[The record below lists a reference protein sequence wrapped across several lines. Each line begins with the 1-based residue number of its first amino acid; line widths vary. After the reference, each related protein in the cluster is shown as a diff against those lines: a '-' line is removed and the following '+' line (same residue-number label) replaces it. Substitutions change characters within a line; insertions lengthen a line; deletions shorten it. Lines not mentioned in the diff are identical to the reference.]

1 MKKLIAILSILTINF
16 TFSSCGGSKEE
27 SAESLKIDT
36 KDVKG
41 TINAG
46 DASVGTTNLHNND
59 GEFEVPKIEIGK
71 CKMMIVPTKKSF
83 EEEWTLIQNNAN
95 SFDGTLKEIEK
106 KDGAI
111 LYHEK
116 SEFMDK
122 VTEGYNFLVVI
133 KGDGQNY
140 LIKGEGEN
148 PFAPIESK
156 EDAENAFKIAQ
167 SFKPE

>member
-1 MKKLIAILSILTINF
+1 MRKLIYSIAVTAFIL
-16 TFSSCGGSKEE
+16 SSCGGANEE
-27 SAESLKIDT
+27 SLEAKKIDT

-46 DASVGTTNLHNND
+46 DASVGMTNLHNND
-59 GEFEVPKIEIGK
+59 GEFEVPNIKIGDN
-71 CKMMIVPTKKSF
+71 CKMMIVPTQKTF
-83 EEEWTLIQNNAN
+83 EEEWSLIQSNAT

-106 KDGAI
+106 KEGAV

-133 KGDGQNY
+133 KGDGKNY
-140 LIKGEGEN
+140 LIKGEGGN

-156 EDAENAFKIAQ
+156 EDAEKAFKIAQ

>member
-1 MKKLIAILSILTINF
+1 MRKLIYSIAVSVLI
-16 TFSSCGGSKEE
+16 FSSCGESNEE
-27 SAESLKIDT
+27 SGESLKIET

-59 GEFEVPKIEIGK
+59 GEFEVPNIKIGDK

-83 EEEWTLIQNNAN
+83 EEEWSLIQNNAT

-133 KGDGQNY
+133 KGDGKNY

-148 PFAPIESK
+148 PFAPITSK